1 MLQIKGVLMGNHG
14 KFGLPSQNTS
24 DLFTPVPVPSFTK
37 LNELIFVNANP
48 MVMELDTLFLRHG
61 GHVALDTVGVSRN
74 WADGM

>member
-1 MLQIKGVLMGNHG
+1 MLQVKGVLMGNHG

-24 DLFTPVPVPSFTK
+24 DLFTPVPVRTFTK

-48 MVMELDTLFLRHG
+48 MVMELDTLFLRDG
-61 GHVALDTVGVSRN
+61 GHVAIDTVGVSRN